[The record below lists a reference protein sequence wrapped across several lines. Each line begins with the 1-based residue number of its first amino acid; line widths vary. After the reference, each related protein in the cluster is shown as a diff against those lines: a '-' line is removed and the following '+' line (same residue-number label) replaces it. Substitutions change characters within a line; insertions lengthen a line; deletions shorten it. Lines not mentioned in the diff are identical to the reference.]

1 MRKYGGKVSFLTR
14 KQGTPEQI
22 GQVFPTPYMRKHDR
36 IKYRKPTHFERQKLS
51 DLELKAAKEERKL
64 LDAGFKAWVIAV
76 KYKDGSTEEI
86 PIIAKDY
93 QSALDKAKPKMNQV
107 ASQVDEIVIIDPKLG
122 EILRKIGTGA
132 MVAAKKIARG
142 VKMAPEKIEK
152 MGIKAARKLGRIA
165 AMPAE
170 FGEAYEAAKAERPW
184 LKPEQFAKEQGVHVS
199 SIEEWRKEPTPAIYR
214 PERISTSI
222 EEYTPSERAELVRQ
236 TMIARQ
242 ARTRVAQRP
251 RLNGRALR
259 PFGISMREYQLRT
272 VEEPK
277 TEIAERVEL
286 ARRKA
291 AWEERAPVTI
301 L

>member
-1 MRKYGGKVSFLTR
+1 MRQYGGKASFLTR

-22 GQVFPTPYMRKHDR
+22 GQVFPTPYMRKHAK
-36 IKYRKPTHFERQKLS
+36 IKYRKPTYLERQKLS
-51 DLELKAAKEERKL
+51 DLELRAAKEERKL

-93 QSALDKAKPKMNQV
+93 QNALDKAKPKMNQV
-107 ASQVDEIVIIDPKLG
+107 ASQIDEIVIIDPKLG

-132 MVAAKKIARG
+132 MVVAKKIARG

-152 MGIKAARKLGRIA
+152 MGIRAARKLGRIA

-170 FGEAYEAAKAERPW
+170 LREAYEAAKAERPW
-184 LKPEQFAKEQGVHVS
+184 LKPEQFAKEQGVPIS
-199 SIEEWRKEPTPAIYR
+199 TQEEWRREPTPAIYR
-214 PERISTSI
+214 PERVSI
-222 EEYTPSERAELVRQ
+222 PTEEYTPSERAELVRQ

-242 ARTRVAQRP
+242 AKARATPRP

-259 PFGISMREYQLRT
+259 PFGIPMREYQLRA

-291 AWEERAPVTI
+291 AWEERAPITI
-301 L
+301 V